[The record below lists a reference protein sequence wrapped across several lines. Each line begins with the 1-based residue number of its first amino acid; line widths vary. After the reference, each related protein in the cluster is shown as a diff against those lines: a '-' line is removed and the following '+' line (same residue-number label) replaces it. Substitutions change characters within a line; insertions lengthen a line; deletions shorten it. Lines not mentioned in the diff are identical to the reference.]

1 MTSQLTINTTIM
13 KIDRDAIVLAKK
25 LARGFISFFG
35 IVIFANVL
43 IILVVRIIRNFIL

>member
-13 KIDRDAIVLAKK
+13 KIDRDAVLLARK

>member
-1 MTSQLTINTTIM
+1 M

-43 IILVVRIIRNFIL
+43 IILLVRIIRRFIL

>member
-1 MTSQLTINTTIM
+1 M

>member
-1 MTSQLTINTTIM
+1 M

-25 LARGFISFFG
+25 LSSGFISFFG

-43 IILVVRIIRNFIL
+43 IILLVRIIRRFIL

>member
-1 MTSQLTINTTIM
+1 M
-13 KIDRDAIVLAKK
+13 KIDRDAVLLAMK

-43 IILVVRIIRNFIL
+43 IILVVRIIRKFIL

>member
-1 MTSQLTINTTIM
+1 M
-13 KIDRDAIVLAKK
+13 KIDRDAVLLARK

-43 IILVVRIIRNFIL
+43 IILVVRIIRKFIL

>member
-1 MTSQLTINTTIM
+1 M

-43 IILVVRIIRNFIL
+43 IILLVRIIRSFIL

>member
-13 KIDRDAIVLAKK
+13 KIDRDAVLLARK
-25 LARGFISFFG
+25 LALGFISFFG